1 MTGMPNEVELRLH
14 RCCFTGHRP
23 EKLSESPDEI
33 KAWLETQIDKA
44 IADGY
49 STFISGCAMG
59 VDIWAGQIVVRKK
72 KEHPTIH
79 LIAATPWPGFAS
91 RWNDY
96 WQKQYMDLLKDS
108 DLVKN
113 ICDHY
118 HDAVFRQRNEWMV
131 NHSNRV
137 IAYYNGSAGGTRNTI
152 DYALENG
159 IEVVSNQ

>member
-1 MTGMPNEVELRLH
+1 M
-14 RCCFTGHRP
+14 
-23 EKLSESPDEI
+23 
-33 KAWLETQIDKA
+33 
-44 IADGY
+44 
-49 STFISGCAMG
+49 
-59 VDIWAGQIVVRKK
+59 
-72 KEHPTIH
+72 H

-137 IAYYNGSAGGTRNTI
+137 IAYYNGDKGGTNDTLQ
-152 DYALENG
+152 YARDHQVKVTVHAEKETEG
-159 IEVVSNQ
+159 